1 MRKAAVSNSGFSNS
15 TECAKH
21 ANVAQLRPSNG
32 KEVNAMLES
41 FCNLLIGIGASVIGT
56 YICKWLDD
64 RNKGN

>member
-1 MRKAAVSNSGFSNS
+1 MHEKR
-15 TECAKH
+15 
-21 ANVAQLRPSNG
+21 LRWDVEIKRTSKICTSKP
-32 KEVNAMLES
+32 MLES